1 VAIVTERGEAMQA
14 AADEQPGTMYS
25 ILGLDDEA
33 VDVTCRR
40 ADGDVWIANYNA
52 PEDVVIAGAPTCVDA
67 AATVAKS
74 LGASDVLPVAVGG
87 AFHTPFMAPARNRL
101 RKALRE
107 ATFREPEVP
116 VVANVDA
123 LAHRTAEEWQSL
135 LSAQLCSP
143 VRWRQ
148 SIVGLA
154 ETGPTLFVELG
165 PGDSLTHLAR
175 RIAPSVNALS
185 VSTPDDLDEL
195 VAALAGRSRRV
206 LQTGHHGE
214 HLYVSERVVISPC
227 AGLFQPAEPQDEPNT
242 DNVLTIEVGTLL
254 GRVAGQEVRS
264 AFSGHLMGMLAS
276 PGERVQAGQPVA
288 WLRTTAG

>member
-1 VAIVTERGEAMQA
+1 
-14 AADEQPGTMYS
+14 
-25 ILGLDDEA
+25 
-33 VDVTCRR
+33 VTCRR

-52 PEDVVIAGAPTCVDA
+52 PEDVVIAGAASCVDA

-74 LGASDVLPVAVGG
+74 LGAKDIIPVTVGG

-123 LAHRTAEEWQSL
+123 LPHRTAEEWQSL

-148 SIVGLA
+148 SIHMLA
-154 ETGPTLFVELG
+154 ETQTIAALFVELG

-185 VSTPDDLDEL
+185 VSSPDDLDEL
-195 VAALAGRSRRV
+195 VAALAGRSRSV

-227 AGLFQPAEPQDEPNT
+227 AGLFQPAEPNDAQPNDAQPNDAQPNDPQT
-242 DNVLTIEVGTLL
+242 ADALTIEVGTLL

-264 AFSGHLMGMLAS
+264 AFGGQLMGMLAS